1 MKSQRSGCRCKE
13 GRRRYAP
20 MNQIVPSIVCRSKML
35 KSEALVLA
43 VTLALGAS
51 VVTRVPAQ
59 RVMAARPAPAH
70 LKPRSA
76 KAAPKA
82 PIPLNFGDQVLIN
95 GILFTVTYGLAPA
108 SVTPPPPPPVPALT
122 GYSPNPVAGGQ
133 PFSLLGTNFADASA
147 TATWNGQPLGLILT
161 SPTTLSSTA
170 PGVTAAATAPVILT
184 TSGTR
189 LVGPNLTVTP
199 SSGPAPDLTVYGFRN
214 SNRDYSNVFAPGQT
228 VIIVGK
234 GFGALAGS
242 VSINHK
248 RVPVDAW
255 SDTEIR
261 TTVPA
266 LDTGQGPGPA
276 TLDIIRLDHGSFNSS
291 TAFVILPPPGRFGNR

>member
-1 MKSQRSGCRCKE
+1 
-13 GRRRYAP
+13 
-20 MNQIVPSIVCRSKML
+20 ML
-35 KSEALVLA
+35 KPEALAAILALCAPA
-43 VTLALGAS
+43 VT
-51 VVTRVPAQ
+51 VQ
-59 RVMAARPAPAH
+59 AARPAPAH
-70 LKPRSA
+70 PKPRSP

-95 GILFTVTYGLAPA
+95 GVLYTIGAGLVPA
-108 SVTPPPPPPVPALT
+108 TVTPPPPPPPPPPAPTLT

-133 PFSLLGTNFADASA
+133 PFSLLGTSFTDASA
-147 TATWNGQPLGLILT
+147 TATWNGLSLGLILT

-170 PGVTAAATAPVILT
+170 PGVTSAITAPVILT

-189 LVGPNLTVTP
+189 LIGPSLTVTP
-199 SSGPAPDLTVYGFRN
+199 SSGPAPDLTVYSFRN
-214 SNRDYSNVFAPGQT
+214 SNRDFSNVFAPGQT
-228 VIIVGK
+228 IYIEGK
-234 GFGALAGS
+234 GFGALAGT

-266 LDTGQGPGPA
+266 LDTGQAPGPA
-276 TLDIIRLDHGSFNSS
+276 TLDIIRVDHGSFNSS
-291 TAFVILPPPGRFGNR
+291 MAFVILPPPGRFGNR